1 MTITSPFVS
10 LIFINPS
17 LLTSFIHF
25 PNFFQS
31 DLAITTSSLF
41 PTGIYDGR
49 LGKICAE
56 YNNEAGTGRDGGD

>member
-49 LGKICAE
+49 LGNICAE
-56 YNNEAGTGRDGGD
+56 YNNEAGIGRDGGD